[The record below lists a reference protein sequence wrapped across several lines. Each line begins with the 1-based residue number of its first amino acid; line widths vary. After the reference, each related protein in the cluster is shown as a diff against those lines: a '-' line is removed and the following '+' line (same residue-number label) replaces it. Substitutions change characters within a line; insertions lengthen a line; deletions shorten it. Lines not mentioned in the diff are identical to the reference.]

1 MKATRTWEL
10 ILVFLLLIVVAG
22 FSATTEGF
30 LDKVAENLKA
40 ALPDV
45 G

>member
-1 MKATRTWEL
+1 MKATRTWEI

-30 LDKVAENLKA
+30 LDFYNLSEIGRA
-40 ALPDV
+40 HV
-45 G
+45 